1 MKTIMMVT
9 AQKHSPPGKNAK
21 HMIGLRAAVTILE
34 HWKADRNQIQQVL
47 RVSRATL
54 LRAKGEASASRLD
67 CDQLERISIVLN
79 IHATMRTL
87 FKNSANVYGFMARPN
102 DNDFFNGQAPLDVIS
117 HGSMLTLVET
127 YRRISR
133 LRNGVW

>member
-1 MKTIMMVT
+1 MMVI
-9 AQKHSPPGKNAK
+9 AQEPRPPDKNAK

-34 HWKADRNQIQQVL
+34 HWKANRNQIQQVL
-47 RVSRATL
+47 RISPATL
-54 LRAKGEASASRLD
+54 LRTKGEATASRLD

-87 FKNSANVYGFMARPN
+87 FKNSANVYGFMGRPN
-102 DNDFFNGQAPLDVIS
+102 GNEFFNGRAPLEVIS

-127 YRRISR
+127 YRRINR
-133 LRNGVW
+133 LRNGLW